1 MVLSASVGRGGANHR
16 ADVKAVQA
24 LLNLNGQEPAV
35 AVDGRI
41 GPGTQGAIDRFQGEK
56 MAMNPLT
63 GLVEPGSATLE
74 RLREGMPRGLSVM
87 KLCAIFAEAAPERI
101 ERYFPALQETLRRY
115 DIGSPLRQC
124 HFLAQIGHESGELR
138 YTEEIA
144 SGEAYEGRTDL
155 GNTETGD
162 GVRFKGRGLI
172 QLTGRANYQAYG
184 ETIGRDL
191 CTSGNWAAVA
201 EDAALCVDVAGW
213 FWSRRALNLLAD
225 EDNVHRITRRINGG
239 LNGLEDRQA
248 KLVRAKFFLT

>member
-1 MVLSASVGRGGANHR
+1 
-16 ADVKAVQA
+16 VKAVQV
-24 LLNLNGQEPAV
+24 LLNLNGQQPLL
-35 AVDGRI
+35 AVDGQI
-41 GPGTQGAIDRFQGEK
+41 GPGTQGAIDRFQRDVMGSLPP
-56 MAMNPLT
+56 A

-87 KLCAIFAEAAPERI
+87 KLCAIFAEAPSERI

-144 SGEAYEGRTDL
+144 SGAAYEGRADL
-155 GNTETGD
+155 GNTEPGD

-184 ETIGRDL
+184 DAVGRDL
-191 CTSGNWAAVA
+191 CGDGRWTAVA
-201 EDAALCVDVAGW
+201 EDPALCVDVAGW
-213 FWSRRALNLLAD
+213 FWSRRGLNLLAD

-248 KLVRAKFFLT
+248 KLARAKFFLT